1 MNFIKGVLLPSI
13 YLLSELREIA
23 RGSFEQSCGLNGLC
37 YRIKDFCMLLIEIVN
52 NLSLTVLSGN
62 DLSKNVTCGYI
73 SDILSDVMAKSP
85 KTALWITNQTHENIL
100 ALVYF
105 KGLSGIIL
113 PEGLSLESAA
123 IEKARE
129 KNIPVFSS
137 EKAAFDIAGQ
147 LYELGLRG
155 TYL

>member
-1 MNFIKGVLLPSI
+1 
-13 YLLSELREIA
+13 
-23 RGSFEQSCGLNGLC
+23 
-37 YRIKDFCMLLIEIVN
+37 MLLCDIVKE
-52 NLSLTVLSGN
+52 LSLDVLSGH
-62 DLSKNVTCGYI
+62 DLSKDVSCGYI

-113 PEGLSLESAA
+113 PEGLTLEPSSLE
-123 IEKARE
+123 KA
-129 KNIPVFSS
+129 KQKKIPVFSTQQP
-137 EKAAFDIAGQ
+137 AFDVAGQ

-155 TYL
+155 TLV